1 MVQLFKGSN
10 RRESTVVRD
19 LNLLAGC
26 RRARRL
32 LTIAQ
37 RLTGAPTD
45 ATAKAAA
52 EPSFLYGRARRAADL
67 ARHSRQIRE
76 LSCLI

>member
-32 LTIAQ
+32 LAIAQ
-37 RLTGAPTD
+37 RLTGPLRMQRQRQQQNPHFFTGERVVRPTWRD
-45 ATAKAAA
+45 IV
-52 EPSFLYGRARRAADL
+52 ARFESYHA
-67 ARHSRQIRE
+67 
-76 LSCLI
+76 